1 MHRLGPKALFAIF
14 MMKTAGH
21 KRPDWDRIIL
31 LGSLAVS
38 AGLVALYAYGR
49 ATGRW

>member
-1 MHRLGPKALFAIF
+1 MHRLAPKALFAIF
-14 MMKTAGH
+14 TMKTAH
-21 KRPDWDRIIL
+21 KRPNWDRIIL

-38 AGLVALYAYGR
+38 AVLVALYAYGR